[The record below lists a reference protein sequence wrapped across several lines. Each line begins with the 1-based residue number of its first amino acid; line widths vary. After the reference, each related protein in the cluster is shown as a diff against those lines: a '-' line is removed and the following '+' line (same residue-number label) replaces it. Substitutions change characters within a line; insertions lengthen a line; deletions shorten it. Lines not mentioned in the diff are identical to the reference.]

1 MSVHLV
7 ADIQI
12 NLGYA
17 SLGKID
23 PNEGNI
29 LKEGHPYNI
38 AAIAQAAIPAILCG
52 FSDYVTKDE
61 GARMVLQGVATADL
75 LQIIFGDQ
83 KKELIRRVAD
93 YSKTDY
99 FDTEKEMQHIAS
111 EAEKIILKHF
121 SDPADF
127 ESLREFFAGQRHEI
141 LSYLPGCL
149 HVGDMLPHDS
159 LDDDTHKMEGP
170 VSSFMHGVEKYFDE

>member
-7 ADIQI
+7 ADIQK

-17 SLGKID
+17 PLGKID

-29 LKEGHPYNI
+29 PIEGHPYNI

-52 FSDYVTKDE
+52 FSDYVRKDE
-61 GARMVLQGVATADL
+61 GARIVLEGTTTADFLQL
-75 LQIIFGDQ
+75 LFGDQ
-83 KKELIRRVAD
+83 KNELITRVAD

-99 FDTEKEMQHIAS
+99 FDTEKEMQHIAN

-121 SDPADF
+121 SDPADYQT
-127 ESLREFFAGQRHEI
+127 LREFFAGQRHEI
-141 LSYLPGCL
+141 LSYLPVYL
-149 HVGDMLPHDS
+149 HVGDILRHDT

-170 VSSFMHGVEKYFDE
+170 VSSFMHGVEKYFNE